1 VPPDAVATD
10 GASARAAVVQA
21 AYEILTKLYPSE
33 AGDLSVQRTPRLRA
47 LPTAPRPLR
56 KASLFPT
63 PNHPEYPSG
72 HSCLS
77 GASAQILS
85 RYFGEH
91 SEFDVVT
98 DRPVDSNGDA
108 VKQHYLSFSDALG
121 AVVEARVF
129 AVFAFAR
136 PAKWG
141 RGSAVKSLNSC

>member
-1 VPPDAVATD
+1 
-10 GASARAAVVQA
+10 
-21 AYEILTKLYPSE
+21 
-33 AGDLSVQRTPRLRA
+33 
-47 LPTAPRPLR
+47 
-56 KASLFPT
+56 LFPT

-108 VKQHYLSFSDALG
+108 VKQQYLSFSDALG

-129 AVFAFAR
+129 AGIHFRTACEVGQRLGSQVAQFVLPHAATPLKGGKKVGQLLDLSHGNLRLIDDFRRRFDAR
-136 PAKWG
+136 GTRRSP
-141 RGSAVKSLNSC
+141 